1 MEPFYKRVHVRL
13 VELDRKRAWLLK
25 QTGTKPS
32 TWNSWEKFG
41 RIPPADRALMIADVL
56 GVSMEFLV
64 DGRETPF
71 DFRKEN
77 PLISEITRLL
87 LELSE
92 VQLRR
97 VLAVVESIYKHEPYE
112 IAERM
117 EKLTDLLT
125 KLGRHIEESKMT
137 KKNKEKSKDLLNR
150 IVLNVY
156 EQKVEVKDEWA
167 SLETVE

>member
-1 MEPFYKRVHVRL
+1 M
-13 VELDRKRAWLLK
+13 A
-25 QTGTKPS
+25 
-32 TWNSWEKFG
+32 
-41 RIPPADRALMIADVL
+41 IADAL
-56 GVSMEFLV
+56 GVSVEFLV

-77 PLISEITRLL
+77 PLITEITRLL

-92 VQLRR
+92 DQLRR
-97 VLAVVESIYKHEPYE
+97 VLAVAESIYKHEPDK
-112 IAERM
+112 IADRM

-125 KLGRHIEESKMT
+125 KLGRNIEDSKMT
-137 KKNKEKSKDLLNR
+137 RKDKEKSKDLLNR

>member
-1 MEPFYKRVHVRL
+1 MESFYKRVHVRL
-13 VELDRKRAWLLK
+13 IELDRKRPWLLK
-25 QTGTKPS
+25 QAGIKPS

-41 RIPPADRALMIADVL
+41 RIPPADRALVIADAL
-56 GVSMEFLV
+56 GVSLEFLV

-71 DFRKEN
+71 DFRKES
-77 PLISEITRLL
+77 PLITEITRLL

-92 VQLRR
+92 DQLRR
-97 VLAVVESIYKHEPYE
+97 VLAVVESIYKHEPDE
-112 IAERM
+112 IADRM

-125 KLGRHIEESKMT
+125 KLGRHIEDSKMT
-137 KKNKEKSKDLLNR
+137 KKDKEKSKDLLNR

-156 EQKVEVKDEWA
+156 AQKVEVKEEWA

>member
-13 VELDRKRAWLLK
+13 IELDRKRPWLLK
-25 QTGTKPS
+25 QTGITPS

-41 RIPPADRALMIADVL
+41 RIPPADRALAIADAL
-56 GVSMEFLV
+56 GVSLEFLI

-92 VQLRR
+92 DQLHR
-97 VLAVVESIYKHEPYE
+97 VLAVVESIHKYEPEE
-112 IAERM
+112 IAQRM

-125 KLGRHIEESKMT
+125 ELGRHIADSRMSRRD
-137 KKNKEKSKDLLNR
+137 KEKSKDLLNR